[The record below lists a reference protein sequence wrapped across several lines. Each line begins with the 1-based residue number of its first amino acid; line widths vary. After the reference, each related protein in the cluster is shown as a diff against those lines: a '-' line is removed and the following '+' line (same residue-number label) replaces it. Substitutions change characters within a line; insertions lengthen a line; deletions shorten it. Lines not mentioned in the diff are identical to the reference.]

1 MPGRSVELRLST
13 SKQKNMKEK
22 FRRLPVR
29 LLSALGVAAI
39 VVAVL
44 MLTSKPGKATASNG
58 LPAAPSVAVVKV
70 TREDLAREL
79 KISAEFRPYTEV
91 ELHAKVSGYLRDINV
106 DFGDEVKAG
115 QLLATIEI
123 PELQDELDNATATEQ
138 KAEAD
143 YKNAHLVYSRLLE
156 VNKAHPNLVAQE
168 QLDAAESHDADM
180 AAAIAAAKAD
190 VGKYQTLV
198 AYTKITAPF
207 NGVVTRRYT
216 DPGSMIQA
224 GTASQAMPLLRLS
237 DNYRLRLD
245 FPVSVDYVQ
254 DVHIGDPVDARI
266 DSLGGKTFTGK
277 ISRFTHRVDETT
289 RTMIAEME
297 VDNPK
302 LELIPGMYAT
312 VVLKSDQR
320 PNAVAIPTEAITG
333 GKTTVDVVNANN
345 EVEQRTVTLGLETPT
360 KYEVLSGVK
369 EGDLVV
375 IGDTSQIKP
384 GEKVEPKLVNF
395 LAAQ

>member
-1 MPGRSVELRLST
+1 
-13 SKQKNMKEK
+13 MKEK

-29 LLSALGVAAI
+29 LLSALSVAAI
-39 VVAVL
+39 VAAVL

-58 LPAAPSVAVVKV
+58 VPAAPSVAVVKV

-168 QLDAAESHDADM
+168 QLDAAESHDADT

-320 PNAVAIPTEAITG
+320 TNAVAIPTEAITG

-345 EVEQRTVTLGLETPT
+345 EVEQRMVTLGLETPT

-369 EGDLVV
+369 DGDLVV

-384 GEKVEPKLVNF
+384 GEKVEPKLVSF